1 MYRLLKLYQP
11 SCRPCQMVSQFL
23 ESQNVEHEAINVLE
37 NPDVAVKYG
46 IMSTPVTI
54 LLDDKGN
61 EVKRS
66 IGYNPSELQE
76 MISKLQ

>member
-11 SCRPCQMVSQFL
+11 SCCPCQMVSQFL
-23 ESQNVEHEAINVLE
+23 ESHNVEHEAINVLE

-54 LLDDKGN
+54 LLDDEEN
-61 EVKRS
+61 EVQRV
-66 IGYNPSELQE
+66 IGYKPDELNE

>member
-1 MYRLLKLYQP
+1 MCRLLKLYQP

-46 IMSTPVTI
+46 IMSTPVAI

-61 EVKRS
+61 EVQRS
-66 IGYNPSELQE
+66 IGYNPSELEE
-76 MISKLQ
+76 MIAKLQ

>member
-1 MYRLLKLYQP
+1 MKIIKLYQP
-11 SCRPCQMVSQFL
+11 SCSPCQMVTQFL

-66 IGYNPSELQE
+66 TGYNPSELEE

>member
-1 MYRLLKLYQP
+1 MKIIKLYQP
-11 SCRPCQMVSQFL
+11 YCSPCRTVTQFL
-23 ESQNVEHEAINVLE
+23 ESHNIEHEAINVLA
-37 NPDVAVKYG
+37 NPNAAMKYN

-61 EVKRS
+61 EIQRS
-66 IGYNPSELQE
+66 VGFKPHELEE